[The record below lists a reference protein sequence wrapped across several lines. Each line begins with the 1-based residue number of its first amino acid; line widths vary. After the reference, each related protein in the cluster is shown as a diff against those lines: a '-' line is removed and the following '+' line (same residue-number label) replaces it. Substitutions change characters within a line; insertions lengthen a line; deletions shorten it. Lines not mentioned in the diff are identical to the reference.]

1 MLQVEAT
8 WLLTPHDAVLV
19 VTGVKTKTFSVS
31 VLWAGSYLPIYYLG
45 GVMLSVKI

>member
-8 WLLTPHDAVLV
+8 WLLTPHDAALV
-19 VTGVKTKTFSVS
+19 VTGVKNKNLLVS

-45 GVMLSVKI
+45 GAMLSVKI